1 MLKPNVI
8 LMFCVVA
15 VLGVV
20 GWIAAGAWGV
30 STELVL
36 GVFAGIAG
44 IAGTT
49 IRDLVMPPKS
59 DVQLL
64 LEHEREMAEIA
75 AEADIE

>member
-8 LMFCVVA
+8 LMFVVVA
-15 VLGVV
+15 ILGVI
-20 GWIAAGAWGV
+20 GWVAAGTWSV

-49 IRDLVMPPKS
+49 IRDLVLPPKS

-64 LEHEREMAEIA
+64 LEHEESMAKIKDA
-75 AEADIE
+75 S

>member
-8 LMFCVVA
+8 AMFAVVA
-15 VLGVV
+15 ILVV
-20 GWIAAGAWGV
+20 IGWIAAGNWGV

-36 GVFAGIAG
+36 GGIAAVAG

-49 IRDLVMPPKS
+49 IRDLVLPPKS

-64 LEHEREMAEIA
+64 LEHEQTMKTLDNDA
-75 AEADIE
+75 AA